1 MEKLLV
7 KLLAEQEKRAKI
19 LELSA
24 KGKKRP
30 KDSPKKITF
39 DDIANNIREQFPDTT
54 NGLTGEA
61 VRSKKRNMDLQE
73 QKEKQKQL
81 TQQTT
86 SSGGS
91 SSNGAGQTSNPGDS
105 FDPFSNLTCTCLE
118 IRIISSFGEEF
129 KQRIENEH
137 LVQTFSTLR
146 GTIEIDKVGNNLAG
160 LYDTNDTDDLCI
172 KGIRIKRE
180 GASEFETLVNYVD
193 ELKLGATRVTKKTWI
208 TRNVNVVFS
217 FLASKTC
224 GDEVTLGKSSKK
236 GGNTVT
242 DYHERDVLRTEYL
255 MVDSVT
261 PSFDA
266 NQIKEYMLAPWKSFD
281 TISVKKHQ
289 IPAFKHVPVFN
300 VKTYEVKLPDDW
312 KGKLDGFL
320 EKKIIG
326 LRTKGES
333 KTFFVSEFTSKT
345 KPRSQEYTP
354 KKYFISQLLSDY
366 KFSNHI
372 TEYQYKDIETYFRIG
387 NIDGKKGIDVVLN
400 SSSSDKQF
408 TFTDCNRE
416 TQRKWLGE
424 QYTSTFKFKCDRPN
438 TKKDSNG
445 DDKKVELKAEK
456 QKKENECTVG
466 LGYYWHA
473 STAVAL
479 SYYFLAHD
487 EEKVDQKLAM
497 EFMRPEKSYLL
508 ERDPKNAVKNVF
520 AERLLRDIFHVP
532 NGIKDGTA
540 VSEDIRSKIHNF
552 FLLPEY
558 YKYVKMNT
566 GGVDK
571 NVFDT
576 LWFSGPPQDPAGDVQ
591 FGKEM
596 EVLLD
601 TDAIGSLLQQPSAA
615 ARISPVSQ
623 GDNEENN
630 GHHWTHWELEEL
642 ANLAEN
648 DGMQSVAGGGRRGRG
663 LEERAE
669 DDLPSADDLW
679 PV

>member
-1 MEKLLV
+1 METILLQ
-7 KLLAEQEKRAKI
+7 LLAQQETRAKT

-39 DDIANNIREQFPDTT
+39 DDIANTIRKQFPDTT
-54 NGLTGEA
+54 IGLTGEA
-61 VRSKKRNMDLQE
+61 VRSKKRNMDLEE
-73 QKEKQKQL
+73 QKQKQK
-81 TQQTT
+81 QTT
-86 SSGGS
+86 QHTTNSGGS
-91 SSNGAGQTSNPGDS
+91 SSNDAGQTSNPGDS
-105 FDPFSNLTCTCLE
+105 FDPFSHLKCTCLE
-118 IRIISSFGEEF
+118 IRIISSFGSKF

-137 LVQTFSTLR
+137 SVVTFSTLR
-146 GTIEIDKVGNNLAG
+146 KTIEIDKVGNNLGG
-160 LYDTNDTDDLCI
+160 LYDTDDTDDMHI
-172 KGIRIKRE
+172 KGIRIKRG
-180 GASEFETLVNYVD
+180 GAGEFVTLVNYVD
-193 ELKLGATRVTKKTWI
+193 ELKREETRVAKKTWI
-208 TRNVNVVFS
+208 TKNVNVVFS
-217 FLASKTC
+217 FVASKTC
-224 GDEVTLGKSSKK
+224 GDKVTLGKSSKK
-236 GGNTVT
+236 GEKIVT

-255 MVDSVT
+255 MVDSVRE
-261 PSFDA
+261 SFDGG
-266 NQIKEYMLAPWKSFD
+266 NEIKEYMLAPWKSFD
-281 TISVKKHQ
+281 TISVQKYQ
-289 IPAFKHVPVFN
+289 IPAFEHVPIFN
-300 VKTYEVKLPDDW
+300 VKTYEVKLPDGW
-312 KGKLDGFL
+312 KGKLDDYL
-320 EKKIIG
+320 ERKIIE

-345 KPRSQEYTP
+345 KPRSQQYTLN
-354 KKYFISQLLSDY
+354 KYFISQLKSDY

-372 TEYQYKDIETYFRIG
+372 TENQYEEINKHFSIES
-387 NIDGKKGIDVVLN
+387 IDGKKGIDVVLN

-408 TFTDCNRE
+408 TYTDCNRE

-424 QYTSTFKFKCDRPN
+424 QYTSTFKFKCDRLN

-445 DDKKVELKAEK
+445 DDKKVDVNPEK

-497 EFMRPEKSYLL
+497 EFMHPEKSYFK
-508 ERDPKNAVKNVF
+508 ERDPTYAVKNVF

-576 LWFSGPPQDPAGDVQ
+576 LWFNDFVSPIQ
-591 FGKEM
+591 M
-596 EVLLD
+596 
-601 TDAIGSLLQQPSAA
+601 GSSLPLEGGLGSPL
-615 ARISPVSQ
+615 ISPIS
-623 GDNEENN
+623 DNN
-630 GHHWTHWELEEL
+630 GHWMTQSALEEL
-642 ANLAEN
+642 
-648 DGMQSVAGGGRRGRG
+648 V
-663 LEERAE
+663 
-669 DDLPSADDLW
+669 ADDIEDMIDPNHLASVTLPDDFW
-679 PV
+679 PGVEP